1 MRPEQEGEMDDPVSA
16 GIQIWIDKN
25 ELGELVAVLCSAVDR
40 RDRDR
45 IVACY
50 TDDSYDDHGTF
61 KGSGREFAEFIC
73 GPGHFDKMHHQ
84 LGSWVFEVTGDEAWG
99 ETYFAFHG
107 AAGSAVVSGYGRYV
121 DYFRR
126 TDGKWRLKYRRV
138 VPDEIPTGDDLAAYW
153 PSRRDRT
160 DPSYDHRR
168 SPSEVAPE
176 N

>member
-1 MRPEQEGEMDDPVSA
+1 
-16 GIQIWIDKN
+16 
-25 ELGELVAVLCSAVDR
+25 
-40 RDRDR
+40 
-45 IVACY
+45 
-50 TDDSYDDHGTF
+50 
-61 KGSGREFAEFIC
+61 
-73 GPGHFDKMHHQ
+73 MHHQ